1 MPRVKIKSY
10 DRKKNRTHDAARTCT
25 LHTFTLCSIAPVQTN
40 SERSIFEFNT
50 LSEAKY
56 DSLICCCTKDTCGVS
71 CCNRCTQHDDNL
83 PTLRRRSQL
92 QMCAASF
99 LRRRPARHLTLE
111 MYILRIR
118 QWFCECFATS
128 ICLRIV
134 FTSASLYQQTLQRVY
149 ECITLEKGSKNFKL

>member
-83 PTLRRRSQL
+83 PHPSSQVPTPNVCRSVSSPTSRSPSHTGNVYFTYSAMVLWVFCDFNLPTNRMQIEVGEFVPTNIATRVWVYHSWKGL
-92 QMCAASF
+92 QKF
-99 LRRRPARHLTLE
+99 
-111 MYILRIR
+111 
-118 QWFCECFATS
+118 
-128 ICLRIV
+128 
-134 FTSASLYQQTLQRVY
+134 
-149 ECITLEKGSKNFKL
+149 